1 MQSLRLKLPEDKE
14 SFEKELMNELDI
26 DKHEE
31 IKRLLDRLSDVEKIA
46 LFTRLLKK
54 KKAKKRY
61 LEEEAMAYASA
72 PRRDFDLNLS

>member
-14 SFEKELMNELDI
+14 QFEKELMSELDV
-26 DKHEE
+26 DTHEE
-31 IKRLLDRLSDVEKIA
+31 IKRLLDSLSDAEKIA

-61 LEEEAMAYASA
+61 LEEEGSVYA
-72 PRRDFDLNLS
+72 

>member
-14 SFEKELMNELDI
+14 QFEKELMSELDI

-31 IKRLLDRLSDVEKIA
+31 IKRLLDRLSDAEKIA

-61 LEEEAMAYASA
+61 LEEEGSVYA
-72 PRRDFDLNLS
+72 

>member
-14 SFEKELMNELDI
+14 QFEKELMNELDI

-61 LEEEAMAYASA
+61 LEEEAMAYA
-72 PRRDFDLNLS
+72 